1 MKRKRYNYMNRSTKV
16 ILAVAL
22 SVIIL
27 SIGFIGGF
35 ATSNVIPGVGALS
48 GIPSPSNSTPVGLA
62 VDEIN
67 QLLKDRALEPPS
79 ETSATAGAIQGLLES
94 GGDKYATYFN
104 KTHYKEFNE
113 ETMGAF
119 GGIGVVLGINKDG
132 EAYVVEVYKG
142 TPADRAG
149 IKAGDVFTSI
159 DGVKRAKLTTE
170 EVVKR
175 VRGEE
180 GTKVTLVMTRPSK
193 DPHAEPTDVPF
204 NITREKITYPNIKS
218 EKIGDIGYIR
228 LGQFNAKATEDVKKA
243 VEDLTKQG
251 VKGFVLDLRDNP
263 GGLLDEAVDL
273 SSLFIKDG
281 AIVRVDERNK
291 PEQVLNATGKKITDL
306 PLVVLINGDSAS
318 ASEIAGGALQDY
330 ARAVLVGETSFGKGS
345 VQTIEEL
352 PDGGAVKFTIAHYL
366 TPKSRVINGIG
377 LTPDVVVV
385 MERELQVKHATDT
398 QLQKALEILKGKISA
413 GK

>member
-1 MKRKRYNYMNRSTKV
+1 MNKTTKV
-16 ILAVAL
+16 ILAVSM

-27 SIGFIGGF
+27 SVGFIGGF
-35 ATSNVIPGVGALS
+35 ATSKLSPAMGLSSLPSSAGGASNVG
-48 GIPSPSNSTPVGLA
+48 TA

-67 QLLKDRALEPPS
+67 QLLKNRALDPPS

-94 GGDKYATYFN
+94 SGDKYATYFD
-104 KTHYKEFNE
+104 KAHFKSFNE
-113 ETMGAF
+113 ETQGAF
-119 GGIGVVLGINKDG
+119 GGIGVVLGLNKDG
-132 EAYVVEVYKG
+132 QAYVVEVYKD
-142 TPADRAG
+142 TPAQRAG
-149 IKAGDVFTSI
+149 MKAGDVFASI
-159 DGVKRAKLTTE
+159 DGVTRTKWTTE

-180 GTKVTLVMTRPSK
+180 GTKVKLVMSRPSK
-193 DPHAEPTDVPF
+193 DAHTAPTDVTF
-204 NITREKITYPNIKS
+204 DITREKIVYPNIKS

-228 LGQFNAKATEDVKKA
+228 LGQFNAKAADDIKKA
-243 VEDLTKQG
+243 VQDLTKQG
-251 VKGFVLDLRDNP
+251 AKGLVLDLRDDP
-263 GGLLDEAVDL
+263 GGLLDQAVDV
-273 SSLFIKDG
+273 SSLFIADG

-291 PEQVLNATGKKITDL
+291 PEQVLNARGNKVTDL
-306 PLVVLINGDSAS
+306 PMAVLINGDSAS
-318 ASEIAGGALQDY
+318 ASEIAAGALQDY
-330 ARAVLVGETSFGKGS
+330 ARAVLVGEKSFGKGS

-385 MERELQVKHATDT
+385 MDREKQADKKTDT
-398 QLQKALEILKGKISA
+398 QLQKALEVVQAKIKA